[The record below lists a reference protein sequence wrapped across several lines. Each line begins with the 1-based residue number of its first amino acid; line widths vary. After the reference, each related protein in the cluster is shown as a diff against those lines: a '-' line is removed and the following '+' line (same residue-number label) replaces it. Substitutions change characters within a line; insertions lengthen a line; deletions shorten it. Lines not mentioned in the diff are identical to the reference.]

1 MNFAANGECP
11 AATGDTLN
19 FGKVSGNITEVNQE
33 TLRGWGVRQ
42 NDWQWGV
49 TVQQEVIPSLSVE
62 VSYNRRWFRG
72 TKVTDNTLRGPA
84 DYDEFTVTAPSDP
97 RLPGGGGYPITLN
110 LVTQAGSDRGVK
122 NYVTFETDF
131 GPARDSHWDG
141 VDVTVNARLRQGL
154 TLQLGTTTGRSVVDN
169 CATAQV
175 IDGGGLIKDLRNCRD
190 VDPFQTTVRG
200 LATYIVPKIDVLVSG
215 TVRSQPA
222 LELVANWAFPNAL
235 IQQSIERLPP
245 GSTATGTTTVNLLD
259 ADHRLFA
266 DERRTQID
274 MRFAKIFR
282 FGSRRLDVGVDLS
295 NLLNTNYATTYENGY
310 QFSIGN
316 AAQGGTWNN
325 PTAVYTP
332 RFVRWNV
339 TFDF

>member
-1 MNFAANGECP
+1 
-11 AATGDTLN
+11 
-19 FGKVSGNITEVNQE
+19 
-33 TLRGWGVRQ
+33 
-42 NDWQWGV
+42 
-49 TVQQEVIPSLSVE
+49 VQ
-62 VSYNRRWFRG
+62 
-72 TKVTDNTLRGPA
+72 
-84 DYDEFTVTAPSDP
+84 
-97 RLPGGGGYPITLN
+97 
-110 LVTQAGSDRGVK
+110 

-175 IDGGGLIKDLRNCRD
+175 IVGGGLFKDLRNCRD